1 MTPSQK
7 TKNSRDSARFWA
19 YATAFGALW
28 GFCEITIGSF
38 LMSLRLPFAGVGLAA
53 VGAAVLVAQ
62 RQLISKPGISLAT
75 GVIAA
80 MCKSISP
87 GGIIIQPMVGILA
100 ESLMVE
106 LALSLVPISIVSATL
121 GGVLAAMWSVFQ
133 QIAYLW
139 LIYSE
144 KLIELYVVLLQ
155 KAGRAL
161 GLGDIVGWWAL
172 AVFLSVVTLLG
183 VAGGL
188 LGLRL
193 GQSAKEELHRKWSRT
208 DLA

>member
-1 MTPSQK
+1 MTRDENR
-7 TKNSRDSARFWA
+7 TKHKNSARFWA

-28 GFCEITIGSF
+28 GFCEITVGSF

-62 RQLISKPGISLAT
+62 RQLLPMRGLSLAT
-75 GVIAA
+75 GVVAA

-106 LALSLVPISIVSATL
+106 LALTLVPFPVLAAAA

-133 QIAYLW
+133 QLAYLW

-155 KAGRAL
+155 KAGRAF
-161 GLGDIVGWWAL
+161 GLNDIVGWWAL
-172 AVFLSVVTLLG
+172 AVFLVIVTLLG
-183 VAGGL
+183 AAGGL
-188 LGLRL
+188 LGLKL
-193 GQSAKEELHRKWSRT
+193 GREARRELRRKWRRT